1 MLGEFCIHNGE
12 LIKVEDAKISIGNIE
27 LSYGFGV
34 YENLKVRNGKTFFIN
49 EHLERLMHSARVI
62 GLQHQF
68 SVEEITRWINELNS
82 KNGIYGEHGRTID
95 VANIKLLLIGGKN
108 PELYIVNLAP
118 KFLDK
123 KYYKQGVKVIS
134 YKYERFL
141 PQAKTLNML
150 PSYLIY
156 KKAGE
161 AEAHDAI
168 LIDNDDNITEGTRS
182 NFFIIK
188 GYTIYSAPVDKVLDG
203 VTRRT
208 VIDCALKNNY
218 KIIEKDIKLDEVF
231 DYDGAFLTHTS
242 GKIVPIKQID
252 DKSFPEICDSLKN
265 LISLYNNYLDQYV
278 Q

>member
-1 MLGEFCIHNGE
+1 MIVMLGEFCIHNGE
-12 LIKVEDAKISIGNIE
+12 LIKVEDANISIGNIE

-49 EHLERLMHSARVI
+49 EHMERLMNSSRVI
-62 GLQHQF
+62 GLEHQF
-68 SVEEITRWINELNS
+68 SVDEISKWINELNA
-82 KNGIYGEHGRTID
+82 KNKID
-95 VANIKLLLIGGKN
+95 SANIKLLLIGGKN

-134 YKYERFL
+134 YNYERFL

-156 KKAGE
+156 KKAVE
-161 AEAHDAI
+161 AEAHDALLVDKAGNI
-168 LIDNDDNITEGTRS
+168 LEGTRS
-182 NFFIIK
+182 NFFAIK
-188 GYTIYSAPVDKVLDG
+188 ENTIYSAPVDKVLDG

-218 KIIEKDIKLDEVF
+218 KF
-231 DYDGAFLTHTS
+231 
-242 GKIVPIKQID
+242 
-252 DKSFPEICDSLKN
+252 
-265 LISLYNNYLDQYV
+265 YLLQTGH
-278 Q
+278 